1 MNRDLKFVPTEE
13 GIINQIRLKARKETI
28 LSINYHVLQLLN
40 NEIFPLK
47 EELELVQNVLTALY
61 RAIFNCKNL
70 SEGI

>member
-1 MNRDLKFVPTEE
+1 VNTGLKYVPTEE

>member
-1 MNRDLKFVPTEE
+1 VNRDLKFVPTEE

>member
-1 MNRDLKFVPTEE
+1 MNRDLKYVPTEE
-13 GIINQIRLKARKETI
+13 GIINQIRLKARKEKI

>member
-1 MNRDLKFVPTEE
+1 MNTGLKYVPTEE